1 MAVPKKRTSHGKK
14 GQRSASKYIKPDQY
28 YHDSLGNPCL
38 SHRIDSNGWYKGRCI
53 IIKKVK
59 EDNESKSEN
68 DSGYNTSEE

>member
-14 GQRSASKYIKPDQY
+14 AQRSSCKFIRLIQH

-38 SHRIDSNGWYKGRCI
+38 SHRIDSNGWYKGRLV

-59 EDNESKSEN
+59 ENSESEPET
-68 DSGYNTSEE
+68 DSGYNLTQ